1 MSNLDYLLEQCCH
14 ELKLESASEPVP
26 AGVPEHSG
34 ILKPQMTPSQSPTLW
49 LEAAWGQTTLQLMND
64 GVVITDAEGI
74 VLFLNPAAEK
84 LTGYRADTLQGQCF
98 STKFQF
104 LSESTGEV
112 LADPIATSLTM
123 VERYSNPAPVLLSGQ
138 REDLALISYN
148 AISIRD
154 QHQHLIGA
162 ALVFWDVNKHSASHS
177 EFSWQVNHDTLTGL
191 MNRYSFEQYL
201 ERAIASAKCL
211 GQQHVLC
218 YLDVD
223 RFKVINDTCGH
234 VAGDEFL
241 RRISTILQQRVRK
254 SDILARLG
262 SNEFGLI
269 FYQCNL
275 EQAMTVIDQLRQ
287 AVHEFRF
294 VWEEQVF
301 SFSVSAGIVVL
312 NTDTESASGALIAA
326 DSACTM
332 AKLKGRDRVH
342 VYQSNDLD
350 VATQRDEIQWVPRLF
365 RALEEDQF
373 VLYAQPIISVGAD
386 SCTNQEA
393 PVHYYEVL
401 LRLRDQNGQI
411 ISPGAFLPAAE
422 RFGLMHLIDRWVV
435 RNLFSYLSATR
446 WANSTSTQEICPEH
460 SYTINL
466 SGASLNDDQF
476 LEFVQQQFAIH
487 AVPPGIICFEI
498 TETVAISNLD
508 KAIHFIEQ
516 LKKLGCHFALDDFGS
531 GMSSFGYLKNL
542 PVDYLK
548 IDGIFIKEIVSNDV
562 ACEIVD
568 AINRIAH
575 VMGIQTVAEYVENQ
589 DIFQKLK
596 NFAIDYA
603 QGYGIS
609 EPLPLFS
616 F

>member
-1 MSNLDYLLEQCCH
+1 MSNLDSLLEQCCH
-14 ELKLESASEPVP
+14 QLKLESTSEPVSTHALEP
-26 AGVPEHSG
+26 SGVLPIQSAS
-34 ILKPQMTPSQSPTLW
+34 PQSPRLW
-49 LEAAWGQTTLQLMND
+49 QEAAWGQTTLQLITD
-64 GVVITDAEGI
+64 GVVITDEEGI
-74 VLFLNPAAEK
+74 VLFLNPAAER
-84 LTGYRADTLQGQCF
+84 LTGYRTEALQGQRF

-104 LSESTGEV
+104 LGESTGEV
-112 LADPIATSLTM
+112 LADPITKSLTR
-123 VERYSNPAPVLLSGQ
+123 VERYSSTTPVLLSGQ
-138 REDLALISYN
+138 REDLTLISYS

-154 QHQHLIGA
+154 PHQHLMGA
-162 ALVFWDVNKHSASHS
+162 VLVFWDVNKHGVSHTES
-177 EFSWQVNHDTLTGL
+177 SWQINHDALTGL

-201 ERAIASAKCL
+201 EQAIASAKCL

-234 VAGDEFL
+234 IAGDEFL
-241 RRISTILQQRVRK
+241 RRISAILQQRVRK

-275 EQAMTVIDQLRQ
+275 EQATTVIDQLRQ

-294 VWEEQVF
+294 VWEGQVF
-301 SFSVSAGIVVL
+301 SFSMSVGVVVL
-312 NTDTESASGALIAA
+312 NTDTESASGALIAV
-326 DSACTM
+326 DSACAM

-365 RALEEDQF
+365 RALEENQF
-373 VLYAQPIISVGAD
+373 ILYAQPIISVGAD
-386 SCTNQEA
+386 LGAAQEA
-393 PVHYYEVL
+393 PAHYYEVL
-401 LRLRDQNGQI
+401 LRLKDQNGQI
-411 ISPGAFLPAAE
+411 IAPGAFIPAAE
-422 RFGLMHLIDRWVV
+422 RFGLMHLIDRWVIC
-435 RNLFSYLSATR
+435 NLFSYLSANR
-446 WANSTSTQEICPEH
+446 SANSTPTETHSAH

-508 KAIHFIEQ
+508 KAIHLIEQ

-531 GMSSFGYLKNL
+531 GMSSFGYLKSL

-609 EPLPLFS
+609 EPYPLS
-616 F
+616 